1 MHGGIKA
8 CKRCTQ
14 GLEALTDQFYCTK
27 CHVYATSFLPRFCI
41 QVRVLDDTN
50 TATFVLFENVAS
62 KFLGFPAA
70 DLRCE
75 AVTKPGSQKLA
86 ATLAASVRVSD
97 DLDEIGGVVVSTT
110 PLNSRDAT
118 PCAVED
124 ASMVTHTPMKW
135 ICVKSIDGGS
145 SHVPSTASRNLL
157 PTFDKNI
164 TKEHTDPSGMD
175 I

>member
-1 MHGGIKA
+1 MDEFP
-8 CKRCTQ
+8 Q
-14 GLEALTDQFYCTK
+14 ELNALVGKTLLFKLTARLDSITK
-27 CHVYATSFLPRFCI
+27 FQSCVIMVSRICSDPEI
-41 QVRVLDDTN
+41 I
-50 TATFVLFENVAS
+50 TAFAS
-62 KFLGFPAA
+62 QNCVNL
-70 DLRCE
+70 
-75 AVTKPGSQKLA
+75 PGSQKLA